1 MLERL
6 YFKSAIL
13 FADVSFYTY
22 NNRSHSG
29 YAGVLHVV
37 ALDNSEV
44 RLRNDSW
51 DQNRPPWPKFVIEY
65 DDDDFANLQQ
75 I

>member
-44 RLRNDSW
+44 RLRNDS
-51 DQNRPPWPKFVIEY
+51 
-65 DDDDFANLQQ
+65 
-75 I
+75 